1 MSKQEEVKQVAK
13 QPEVEKVAKQAIKDE
28 KDADAPKQEAPKK
41 ASVAALSAAVVAGP
55 KKVKIQALEDHTTTV
70 GGAKYSFI
78 RSREYEVPEDVAMI
92 LQHANKAIR
101 KG

>member
-1 MSKQEEVKQVAK
+1 MSKQEEVKQVVK
-13 QPEVEKVAKQAIKDE
+13 QQEVEKVAKQAIKD
-28 KDADAPKQEAPKK
+28 DADAPKQEAPKK

-55 KKVKIQALEDHTTTV
+55 KKVKIQALEDHTTIV